1 MPPDD
6 GAIAFAERLLLMLDE
21 GRFSSTYKYAVLLAL
36 LDLCLEHT
44 DAHGAAP
51 PSVTTVQVA
60 DKVLEL
66 YWPHAVPFA
75 FGGDRVL
82 QQNRPSAGRGTG
94 QAAVVRAIQT
104 FREKHAKDPSAPL
117 SRARAAA
124 PEAFAVLRRTIE
136 WKLVEMPLPRLQ
148 TMAGQSTPFV
158 YVINWDASITR
169 TRFECGFDNLIR
181 FVQPA
186 SEYLVRLSGLLR
198 PLVQRQWAA
207 MVARLN
213 DDIVKDAQLEGFL
226 FGVER
231 ISLEPVRAGLR
242 GLQEGRCFYCAGV
255 LGGSADVDHFV
266 PWARYAN
273 NAIENLVVADA
284 RCNNDKRDFL
294 ASAEHVA
301 RWAERNARR
310 AGDLAEIARQQRW
323 DARSAETLAVA
334 RAIYLRLPSSV
345 RLWRGPRELIAAD
358 GEALHRALAAA

>member
-6 GAIAFAERLLLMLDE
+6 GAIAFAEKLLLMLDE
-21 GRFSSTYKYAVLLAL
+21 GRFTATYKYAVLLGL

-51 PSVTTVQVA
+51 SSVTTVQLA

-66 YWPHAVPFA
+66 YWPHTVPFA
-75 FGGDRVL
+75 FGAGRVL
-82 QQNRPSAGRGTG
+82 QQSSPSGKRGTG
-94 QAAVVRAIQT
+94 QAAVVQAIQT
-104 FREKHAKDPSAPL
+104 FREKHASDPSAPL

-124 PEAFAVLRRTIE
+124 PAAFASLRRTVE

-148 TMAGQSTPFV
+148 TMGGQSAPFV
-158 YVINWDASITR
+158 YTINWDDSITR
-169 TRFECGFDNLIR
+169 RRFDADFDNLIR
-181 FVQPA
+181 FVEPA
-186 SEYLVRLSGLLR
+186 SENLVRLSGLLR

-213 DDIVKDAQLEGFL
+213 DDVVKDAKLEGFL
-226 FGVER
+226 FGVDR
-231 ISLEPVRAGLR
+231 ISLAPVRGDLR
-242 GLQEGRCFYCAGV
+242 EMQSGRCFYCAGR
-255 LGGSADVDHFV
+255 LGASADVDHFV

-301 RWAERNARR
+301 RWAERSARR
-310 AGDLAEIARQQRW
+310 GGDLERIALKQGW
-323 DARSAETLAVA
+323 EARSAETLAVA
-334 RAIYLRLPSSV
+334 RAIYLRLPESV
-345 RLWRGPRELIAAD
+345 RLWRAPRELIGVD
-358 GEALHRALAAA
+358 SELLKKALAAA